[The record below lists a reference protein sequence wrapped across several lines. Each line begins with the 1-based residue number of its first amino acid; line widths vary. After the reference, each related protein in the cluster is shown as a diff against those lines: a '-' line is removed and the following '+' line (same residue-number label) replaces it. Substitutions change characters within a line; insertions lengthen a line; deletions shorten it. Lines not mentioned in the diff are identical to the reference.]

1 MIRPQSNLL
10 SVSPVGAQL
19 AAPSAHAAAFL
30 FATQGVASDAPA
42 PEFRRLSASARTARR
57 AVPTAIQRLRDAAR
71 LALAGSLLLVL
82 ATGCRPKSSP
92 ESTPA
97 APQPPAIAPA
107 VIDAVNR
114 GVSLMGQY
122 DYDGAAKAF
131 EQALAA
137 TPNLADVQV
146 NLAIARFNRG
156 KKEHQDLEQA
166 TQLLDAVIQAQ
177 PEHLRAWYFK
187 SIVLQHQGQAEAAI
201 PCLEKVLQH
210 RPDDGVAWYLLG
222 MCKQR
227 IGQDAQKE
235 LLRAIELRPYLGSAY
250 YKLWQTLQVA
260 GQTEQAAPYLEKFK
274 KLREHPLA
282 ETIELPQYNQMG
294 ELALVLPIGET
305 VPAATAPSVYR
316 AGPPKETVTLDS
328 PHSASATTSFGGA
341 AFVDVD
347 HDGQPEMFL
356 SGQHSPA
363 HVTEAVRLSSAPAKT
378 LTRSATETPG
388 RAIPVAEAV
397 RLSPSAVPDGVETPL
412 AYAIGDYD
420 NDESP
425 DLFVVGARSNALFRG
440 SADGR
445 FTRVPGAWDAPA
457 SGGST
462 RSALWLD
469 IDHDGDLDLFLCN
482 AGAATQLFRNNAD
495 GTFAEIATA
504 AGLALPDGHAVMILP
519 GDLDGDRDMDLVVL
533 RANAPAKFFL
543 NELEG
548 TFTEAGLHNAE
559 IRGDRGGVLQDFN
572 GDGFLDVL
580 ALGGEPAQLQLFLG
594 DGRAGFKPSDAL
606 REPASAL
613 AADAAARGF
622 RVADID
628 LDGDLDLAVFGRDGH
643 LLLNDGAGRFTLQPR
658 VWSASPGSEIAGA
671 ELADLTGDLVPDLL
685 LIERGSSTRVN
696 LVPGTLTPPSTA
708 LAIMPTGVR
717 SRDKRTRSPA
727 SGYGAAL
734 TVRSGMREHSRLST
748 GLSGG
753 FNQSSLPLVFGLAGA
768 AHADYVKLLW
778 SDGVAQ
784 TESALPAGRTHTISE
799 TQRKISSCPVLFTW
813 NGREFE
819 FITDFAGVGGMGYL
833 AAPGEYSYPQPLDHV
848 KIAPDQLRAR
858 DGFFEVRITEP
869 MEESGYVD
877 RLELLVIDQPA
888 EWEVFPDERLTVTG
902 PAPTHELLAIDRPI
916 FPQRATNPAG
926 HECADS
932 LRHADR
938 NYAFEPALD
947 RRFFGFS
954 ERHTLELDF
963 GDQLA
968 AVQSGGRV
976 WLFINGYLEYPYSQT
991 TYAASQ
997 ASVMWEPIRVERRQ
1011 PDGSWQTIVPDAG
1024 ALGGMSRTMTVDLTG
1039 LVDGADCQLRLTS
1052 NLEMFYDQIFLG
1064 VPVQSDRVQVRA
1076 LPVAAAELRYVGF
1089 PLEVS
1094 PDGRMPLVYDY
1105 QQAEPTAPFHELP
1118 GAYTRYGDV
1127 HELLTDFDD
1136 LLVLMNSGDEIAAKF
1151 DATQLPPLAT
1161 GMTRS
1166 YVLVSH
1172 AYCKDLDLYTGT
1184 RQTLDP
1190 LPFRGMSRYPYPAA
1204 ERPPETEAQRRVR
1217 ELYHT
1222 RMVE

>member
-1 MIRPQSNLL
+1 L
-10 SVSPVGAQL
+10 
-19 AAPSAHAAAFL
+19 
-30 FATQGVASDAPA
+30 
-42 PEFRRLSASARTARR
+42 
-57 AVPTAIQRLRDAAR
+57 AR

-82 ATGCRPKSSP
+82 AAGCRPD
-92 ESTPA
+92 STPA
-97 APQPPAIAPA
+97 AAQPPAIAPVA
-107 VIDAVNR
+107 IDAVNR

-131 EQALAA
+131 EQALAV

-166 TQLLDAVIQAQ
+166 TQLLDAVIQAH
-177 PEHLRAWYFK
+177 PDHLRAWYFK

-201 PCLEKVLQH
+201 PCLEKVLQQ

-227 IGQDAQKE
+227 VGQDAQKE
-235 LLRAIELRPYLGSAY
+235 LLRAIALRPYLASAY

-274 KLREHPLA
+274 ALREHPLA

-294 ELALVLPIGET
+294 DLALVLPIGEPP
-305 VPAATAPSVYR
+305 PAATAPSLYR
-316 AGPPKETVTLDS
+316 AGPSQEVWVS
-328 PHSASATTSFGGA
+328 PSTSSPAPAPAFFGGA
-341 AFVDVD
+341 AIVSVRR
-347 HDGQPEMFL
+347 GI
-356 SGQHSPA
+356 PA
-363 HVTEAVRLSSAPAKT
+363 EPSLGARTSSSAQSVPKSSAGSER
-378 LTRSATETPG
+378 LTGDGSSYHADIFLAGGSYSSAFRLTFSRVGTAPLSTV
-388 RAIPVAEAV
+388 PVNPSSGLDLGESP
-397 RLSPSAVPDGVETPL
+397 LSV
-412 AYAIGDYD
+412 AIGDYD
-420 NDESP
+420 NDEAP
-425 DLFVVGARSNALFRG
+425 DLFVVGARGNALFRG
-440 SADGR
+440 SVDGR
-445 FTRVPGAWDAPA
+445 FTRVPGAWDSPA
-457 SGGST
+457 SGGAT

-482 AGAATQLFRNNAD
+482 AGAANQLFRNNAD
-495 GTFAEIATA
+495 GTFAEIAAA
-504 AGLALPDGHAVMILP
+504 AGLALPDGNTVMILP

-548 TFTEAGLHNAE
+548 TFTETGLHNAD

-572 GDGFLDVL
+572 GDGVLDVL

-594 DGRAGFKPSDAL
+594 DGRAGFKPSNAL
-606 REPASAL
+606 REHASAL
-613 AADAAARGF
+613 AADAPARGF
-622 RVADID
+622 RVADVD
-628 LDGDLDLAVFGRDGH
+628 LDGDLDLAVFGRNGH
-643 LLLNDGAGRFTLQPR
+643 LLLNDGQGRFTLQAR

-685 LIERGSSTRVN
+685 LIERGASTRVN

-708 LAIMPTGVR
+708 VAITPTGVR

-734 TVRSGMREHSRLST
+734 TVRSGMREHSQLST
-748 GLSGG
+748 GLRGG
-753 FNQSSLPLVFGLAGA
+753 FNQSPLPLVFGLAGA
-768 AHADYVKLLW
+768 ARADYVKLLW

-784 TESALPAGRTHTISE
+784 TESALPAGCTHTISE

-848 KIAPDQLRAR
+848 KIAPHQLRAR

-888 EWEVFPDERLTVTG
+888 DWEVFPDERLTVTG

-916 FPQRATNPAG
+916 FSQRAINPAG
-926 HECADS
+926 HGCADS
-932 LRHADR
+932 LRQADR

-968 AVQSGGRV
+968 AVQPGGRV

-1039 LVDGADCQLRLTS
+1039 LVGDADCQLRLTS

-1064 VPVQSDRVQVRA
+1064 IPVQSDRVQVRA

-1089 PLEVS
+1089 PREVS

-1105 QQAEPTAPFHELP
+1105 QQIEPTAPFHELR

-1127 HELLTDFDD
+1127 RELLTSFDD

-1151 DATQLPPLAT
+1151 DATQLPPLAA

-1166 YVLVSH
+1166 FVLVSH

-1184 RQTLDP
+1184 PQTLEP
-1190 LPFRGMSRYPYPAA
+1190 LPFRGMSRYPYPET
-1204 ERPPETEAQRRVR
+1204 ERPAETAAQRRVR

-1222 RMVE
+1222 RIVQ